1 VWVVASAGDCAD
13 AFAAAGSTGVEVL
26 AEERVDFRRELS
38 ALVAR
43 SPSGHLAAYP
53 VVESVQRDGICWEV
67 TAPAPDL
74 DADLAVEAQRI
85 AMRVAAE
92 LDVTGILAVE
102 MFETREGRVL
112 VNELAMRPH
121 NTGHWSMDGAVTSQ
135 FENHLRAVLD
145 LPLGSPAC
153 REPWTVMVNI
163 LGGEHGELSEDLYA
177 GYPHVLARDPRLRV
191 HLYGKEVKP
200 GRKVG
205 HVTAYGDDLEEVR
218 ERARHAA
225 AWFRGD
231 LGMES
236 E

>member
-1 VWVVASAGDCAD
+1 VATD
-13 AFAAAGSTGVEVL
+13 GSRIL
-26 AEERVDFRRELS
+26 AEELVDFARELS
-38 ALVAR
+38 VLVAR
-43 SPSGHLAAYP
+43 SPSGQTAVYP

-67 TAPAPDL
+67 TAPAPGL
-74 DADLAVEAQRI
+74 DDQLALQAQRI
-85 AMRVAAE
+85 GQRLAAD
-92 LDVTGILAVE
+92 LDVTGVLAVE
-102 MFETREGRVL
+102 MFETRDARVL

-121 NTGHWSMDGAVTSQ
+121 NTGHWSMDGAVTGQ

-145 LPLGSPAC
+145 LPLGATTA
-153 REPWTVMVNI
+153 RAPWTVMVNI
-163 LGGEHGELSEDLYA
+163 LGGEHRELSDDLYSA
-177 GYPHVLARDPRLRV
+177 YSHTFARDPALRV
-191 HLYGKEVKP
+191 HLYGKEVRP

-205 HVTAYGDDLEEVR
+205 HVTAYGDDLEVVR